1 MNSALQF
8 ERVSFAFGENSL
20 FEEVSFSLAEGSSA
34 ALIGP
39 NGAGKT
45 TLLRLAVGLLHP
57 ASGAVSV
64 FGHEVASLD
73 SRSKARCVAL
83 VPQQVSIPFDFTVRQ
98 IVEQGR
104 TPYVGLFAG
113 LSRADR
119 VAVQRALR
127 LADVESLAD
136 RVFNDLSG
144 GEQQR
149 VKIALGLAQQTRL
162 LLLDE
167 PAQNLDIGRQAE
179 LLDLIAE
186 LRCEGITVFAAMH
199 HLQLIEETFSSV
211 VLVTAENEI
220 LQGSPKEIL
229 EPEIL
234 ERAFNC
240 PPRARPALVRSH
252 TASQEQLA

>member
-1 MNSALQF
+1 MNRALQF
-8 ERVSFAFGENSL
+8 EKVSFAFDKSSL
-20 FEEVSFSLAEGSSA
+20 FERVSFSLAEGSSA

-45 TLLRLAVGLLHP
+45 TLLRLAAGLLRP
-57 ASGAVSV
+57 ASGTISV
-64 FGHEVASLD
+64 FGHELVSLD
-73 SRSKARCVAL
+73 SRSKARSVAL
-83 VPQQVSIPFDFTVRQ
+83 VPQQVNIPFDFSVRQ

-104 TPYVGLFAG
+104 TPYVRLFAG
-113 LSRADR
+113 LNRADR

-127 LADVESLAD
+127 LADVGSLAD

-179 LLDLIAE
+179 LLDLITE

-199 HLQLIEETFSSV
+199 HLQLIEATFSSV
-211 VLVTAENEI
+211 VLVTAESET
-220 LQGSPKEIL
+220 LQGSPEEIL
-229 EPEIL
+229 QPEIL

-240 PPRARPALVRSH
+240 PPRAHPALVRSPIV
-252 TASQEQLA
+252 SKEQLA

>member
-1 MNSALQF
+1 MNRALQF
-8 ERVSFAFGENSL
+8 EKVSFAFAENWL
-20 FEEVSFSLAEGSSA
+20 FERVSFSLAEGSSA

-45 TLLRLAVGLLHP
+45 TLLRLAAGLLRP
-57 ASGAVSV
+57 ASGTISV
-64 FGHEVASLD
+64 FGHELVSLD
-73 SRSKARCVAL
+73 SRSKARSVAL
-83 VPQQVSIPFDFTVRQ
+83 VPQQVNIPFDFSVRQ

-104 TPYVGLFAG
+104 TPYVRLFAG
-113 LSRADR
+113 LNRADR

-127 LADVESLAD
+127 LADVGSLAD

-186 LRCEGITVFAAMH
+186 LRREGISVFAAMH

-220 LQGSPKEIL
+220 LQGNPKEIL

-240 PPRARPALVRSH
+240 PPRARPALVRSQ
-252 TASQEQLA
+252 TASKEQLA

>member
-1 MNSALQF
+1 MNNALQF
-8 ERVSFAFGENSL
+8 ERVSFAFDKSSL
-20 FEEVSFSLAEGSSA
+20 FEGASFSLAEGSSA

-45 TLLRLAVGLLHP
+45 TLLRLAAGLLRP
-57 ASGAVSV
+57 SSGTISV
-64 FGHEVASLD
+64 FGQEVVSLD
-73 SRSKARCVAL
+73 PRSKARSVAL

-104 TPYVGLFAG
+104 TPYLRLFAG
-113 LSRADR
+113 LDGADR
-119 VAVQRALR
+119 VAVERALR
-127 LADVESLAD
+127 LADVKSLGD

-179 LLDLIAE
+179 LLDLITE

-211 VLVTAENEI
+211 VLLTAENET
-220 LQGSPKEIL
+220 LQGSPEEIL
-229 EPEIL
+229 QPEIL

-240 PPRARPALVRSH
+240 PPRAHPALVRSPIV
-252 TASQEQLA
+252 SKEQLA

>member
-1 MNSALQF
+1 MNNALQF
-8 ERVSFAFGENSL
+8 ERVSFAFDKSSL
-20 FEEVSFSLAEGSSA
+20 FEGASFSLAEGSSA

-45 TLLRLAVGLLHP
+45 TLLRLAAGLLRP
-57 ASGAVSV
+57 SSGTISV
-64 FGHEVASLD
+64 FGQEVVSLD
-73 SRSKARCVAL
+73 PRSKARSVAL

-104 TPYVGLFAG
+104 TPYLRLFAG
-113 LSRADR
+113 LNRADR
-119 VAVQRALR
+119 VAVERALR
-127 LADVESLAD
+127 LADMESLAE

-179 LLDLIAE
+179 LLDLITE

-199 HLQLIEETFSSV
+199 HLQLIEATFSSV
-211 VLVTAENEI
+211 VLVTADGEI
-220 LQGSPKEIL
+220 LQGSPEEIL
-229 EPEIL
+229 QPEIL

-240 PPRARPALVRSH
+240 PPRARPVLVRSQRV
-252 TASQEQLA
+252 SKEQLA

>member
-1 MNSALQF
+1 MNNALQF
-8 ERVSFAFGENSL
+8 ERVSFAFDKSSL
-20 FEEVSFSLAEGSSA
+20 FEGASFSLAEGSSA

-45 TLLRLAVGLLHP
+45 TLLRLAAGLLRP
-57 ASGAVSV
+57 SSGTISV
-64 FGHEVASLD
+64 FGQEVVSLD
-73 SRSKARCVAL
+73 PRSKARSVAL
-83 VPQQVSIPFDFTVRQ
+83 VPQQVSIPFDFSVRQ

-104 TPYVGLFAG
+104 TPYVRLFAG
-113 LSRADR
+113 LDRADR
-119 VAVQRALR
+119 VAVERALR
-127 LADVESLAD
+127 LADVKSLGD

-179 LLDLIAE
+179 LLDLITE

-211 VLVTAENEI
+211 VLLTAENDT
-220 LQGSPKEIL
+220 LQGSPEEIL
-229 EPEIL
+229 QPEIL

-240 PPRARPALVRSH
+240 PPRAYPALVRSPIV
-252 TASQEQLA
+252 SKEQLA